1 MPKTPLVHGFW
12 TCATIAAFVLGS
24 HYFPGAITGRRDVA
38 NTSISGGSAKS
49 TALRGERN
57 SGTGQTPLHGNS
69 SALSGPEKG
78 NLLRHPVGALT
89 AQEILALGKAFKA
102 NSNPIERRLA
112 FSRLLEGLTSENG
125 LLIRAQIEHLSENS
139 SEFREFHYAWGALA
153 GETAVLHGK
162 DTDKRDMAAT
172 FAGWASA
179 DPTAAMTWYESA
191 RELEDLDHNSLKWG
205 ALFGLAHANPG
216 TALEFVNQL
225 QGRGEQDKNTLK
237 GMTHVVTSEVLRG
250 SPPAEA
256 AAWVEAITDDRL
268 RAFSRE
274 HLAGEFVKNDPEFAA
289 EWAASLNE
297 QPGGERV
304 VDRVSRD
311 WANRDPQATVQ
322 WLESLPTSEGRTE
335 GFGSAF
341 RSWASRDPQAA
352 GNYLNDMPRSPE
364 RDSAL
369 GGFASRI
376 MHEDPVTAISWAE
389 AIADPGQREE
399 ALIKTGRHYF
409 RHQNQAAAEW
419 LTGSGLSEEAQQRI
433 RSRD

>member
-1 MPKTPLVHGFW
+1 
-12 TCATIAAFVLGS
+12 
-24 HYFPGAITGRRDVA
+24 
-38 NTSISGGSAKS
+38 
-49 TALRGERN
+49 
-57 SGTGQTPLHGNS
+57 
-69 SALSGPEKG
+69 
-78 NLLRHPVGALT
+78 VGALT

-153 GETAVLHGK
+153 GEAAVLHGK
-162 DTDKRDMAAT
+162 DTAKQDMAAT
-172 FAGWASA
+172 FTGWASA
-179 DPTAAMTWYESA
+179 DPTAAMTWYEGA
-191 RELEDLDHNSLKWG
+191 RKLEGLDHNSLKWG

-304 VDRVSRD
+304 VDWVSRD

-341 RSWASRDPQAA
+341 RSWASRDPEAA

-389 AIADPGQREE
+389 AIADPGHREE
-399 ALIKTGRHYF
+399 ALIRTGRHYF
-409 RHQNQAAAEW
+409 RHQNQAAVEW

>member
-125 LLIRAQIEHLSENS
+125 RLIRAQIEHLSENS

-153 GETAVLHGK
+153 GEAAVLHGK
-162 DTDKRDMAAT
+162 DTAKQDMAAT
-172 FAGWASA
+172 FRGWASA
-179 DPTAAMTWYESA
+179 DPTAAMTWYEGA
-191 RELEDLDHNSLKWG
+191 RKLEGLDHNSLKWG

-216 TALEFVNQL
+216 TALEFVL
-225 QGRGEQDKNTLK
+225 RRGGQDKNTLK
-237 GMTHVVTSEVLRG
+237 RMTHVVTSEVLRG

-256 AAWVEAITDDRL
+256 AAWVEAIADDRL

-274 HLAGEFVKNDPEFAA
+274 HLAGKFVKNDPEFAA
-289 EWAASLNE
+289 EWAAGLNE

-304 VDRVSRD
+304 VDQVSRD
-311 WANRDPQATVQ
+311 WANRDPQATIQ

-341 RSWASRDPQAA
+341 RSWASRDPEAA

-389 AIADPGQREE
+389 AIADPGHREE

-409 RHQNQAAAEW
+409 RHQTQAAAEW

>member
-1 MPKTPLVHGFW
+1 MPKTSLVHGSW

-24 HYFPGAITGRRDVA
+24 HYFPGAIAGRRDMPS
-38 NTSISGGSAKS
+38 THTSGGDAKS
-49 TALRGERN
+49 TALRGDRN
-57 SGTGQTPLHGNS
+57 SGAGQTPLHGNS
-69 SALSGPEKG
+69 SALSRPEKG
-78 NLLRHPVGALT
+78 DLLRHTATALT
-89 AQEILALGKAFKA
+89 ASEILALGKAFKA

-125 LLIRAQIEHLSENS
+125 LLIRAQIEHLPENS

-179 DPTAAMTWYESA
+179 DPTAAMTWYEGA

-341 RSWASRDPQAA
+341 RSWASRDPEAA

-376 MHEDPVTAISWAE
+376 MHEDPGTAISWAE
-389 AIADPGQREE
+389 AIADPGHREE
-399 ALIKTGRHYF
+399 ALIRTGRHYF
-409 RHQNQAAAEW
+409 RHQNQAAVEW

>member
-89 AQEILALGKAFKA
+89 AQEILTLGKSFKA

-153 GETAVLHGK
+153 GEAAVLHGK
-162 DTDKRDMAAT
+162 DTAKQDMAST

-179 DPTAAMTWYESA
+179 DPTAAMTWYEGA
-191 RELEDLDHNSLKWG
+191 RKLEDLDHNSLKWG

-216 TALEFVNQL
+216 TALEFVL
-225 QGRGEQDKNTLK
+225 RRGGQDKNTLK
-237 GMTHVVTSEVLRG
+237 RMTNVVTSEVLRG

-256 AAWVEAITDDRL
+256 AAWVEAIADDRL

-274 HLAGEFVKNDPEFAA
+274 HLAGKFVKNDPEFAA
-289 EWAASLNE
+289 EWAAGLNE

-304 VDRVSRD
+304 VAQVSRD
-311 WANRDPQATVQ
+311 WANRDPQATIQ

-341 RSWASRDPQAA
+341 RSWASRDPEAA

>member
-38 NTSISGGSAKS
+38 NTSTSGGSAKS

-125 LLIRAQIEHLSENS
+125 RLIRAQIEHLSENS

-153 GETAVLHGK
+153 GEAAVLHGK
-162 DTDKRDMAAT
+162 DTAKQDMAAT

-179 DPTAAMTWYESA
+179 DPTAAMTWYEGA
-191 RELEDLDHNSLKWG
+191 RKLEGLDHNSLKWG

-216 TALEFVNQL
+216 TALEFVL
-225 QGRGEQDKNTLK
+225 RRGGQDKNTLK
-237 GMTHVVTSEVLRG
+237 RMTHVVTSEVLRG

-256 AAWVEAITDDRL
+256 AAWVEAIADDRL

-274 HLAGEFVKNDPEFAA
+274 HLAGKFVKDDPEFAA
-289 EWAASLNE
+289 EWAAGLNE

-311 WANRDPQATVQ
+311 WATRDPQATVQ
-322 WLESLPTSEGRTE
+322 WLESLSDSEGRTE

-341 RSWASRDPQAA
+341 RSWASHDPETA

-389 AIADPGQREE
+389 AIADPGHREE

-409 RHQNQAAAEW
+409 RHQTQAAAEW